1 MKKTIADRIKAGDLP
16 QGYELTEADVGST
29 LDLTGFGK
37 VLPRDVGKRVWVKSY
52 GFAMENED
60 QRDARKVREG

>member
-1 MKKTIADRIKAGDLP
+1 MGVRNRD
-16 QGYELTEADVGST
+16 
-29 LDLTGFGK
+29 TGM
-37 VLPRDVGKRVWVKSY
+37 LPRDVGKRVWVKSY